1 MSQKNEITV
10 LLLTLLLSLGAI
22 GGGLWW
28 LRDRFSSP
36 IPNPVVTNT
45 PLATP
50 TEPSGPTPLENR
62 LSMGE
67 KLLIPGELTQEKQSA
82 VDAFAAGSYQQAVY
96 ALESSLK
103 TNRNDPEALIYLNN
117 ARIGNNKSYAI
128 AAAMPIGTDVNAAKE
143 MLRGIAQAQN
153 EINTAGGIGGVP
165 LKVLI
170 ANDDNDREIAKQIA
184 QAFANNP
191 DILGVVG
198 HFGSNATL
206 AASEI
211 YQQNGLV
218 VISPTSTSV
227 ALSGKGKYIF
237 RTVPSDRFTGSALA
251 KYMLSKLN
259 LQKAAVFFN
268 SGSNYSI
275 SLKDVFT
282 TSVFGDGGEIVSE
295 FDFANPNFNAGEAV
309 QQARQLGAQVLMLAP
324 DSAMLNQALLVI
336 QANDRQLFLLGG
348 DSVYKPQTLQIAGK
362 DALGMVLAVPWH
374 ILGHANAEFPKTASQ
389 LWGGDVNW
397 RTAMAYDATQ
407 ALIAA
412 IKRNPT
418 RQGVQ
423 EALSASDFSASGASG
438 EIRFLP
444 SGDRNR
450 AVQLVK
456 IEKGSRSG
464 FGYDFV
470 PIPNN

>member
-1 MSQKNEITV
+1 
-10 LLLTLLLSLGAI
+10 
-22 GGGLWW
+22 
-28 LRDRFSSP
+28 
-36 IPNPVVTNT
+36 
-45 PLATP
+45 
-50 TEPSGPTPLENR
+50 
-62 LSMGE
+62 
-67 KLLIPGELTQEKQSA
+67 
-82 VDAFAAGSYQQAVY
+82 
-96 ALESSLK
+96 
-103 TNRNDPEALIYLNN
+103 
-117 ARIGNNKSYAI
+117 
-128 AAAMPIGTDVNAAKE
+128 MPIGTDVNAAKE